1 LLQHPLTII
10 EEKTEEYAM
19 KITIEKLS
27 ESELKARRIDGW
39 PIWECEPSTFDWH
52 YDQQEQC
59 YILEGD
65 VHVKTETQEVVI
77 GPGDFVTFPQGLD
90 CEWTVK
96 KPVRKHYSFS

>member
-1 LLQHPLTII
+1 
-10 EEKTEEYAM
+10 M
-19 KITIEKLS
+19 KIKIEKLQD
-27 ESELKARRIDGW
+27 SELKARRIEAW
-39 PIWECEPSTFDWH
+39 PVWECEPSTFDWH

-65 VHVKTETQEVVI
+65 IRVKTATEEVII

>member
-1 LLQHPLTII
+1 
-10 EEKTEEYAM
+10 M
-19 KITIEKLS
+19 KITIEKKQ
-27 ESELKARRIDGW
+27 EKQLKDLRITDW

-59 YILEGD
+59 YILEGEIT
-65 VHVKTETQEVVI
+65 VRTSEEEVSI
-77 GPGDFVTFPQGLD
+77 KPGDFVTFPKGLD